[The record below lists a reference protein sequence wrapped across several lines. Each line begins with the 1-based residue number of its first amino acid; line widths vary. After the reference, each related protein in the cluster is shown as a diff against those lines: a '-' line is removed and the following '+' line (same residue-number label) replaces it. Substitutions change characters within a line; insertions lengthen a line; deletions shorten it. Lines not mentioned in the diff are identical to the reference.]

1 MITKPLLA
9 ASLSVMVLAAAC
21 GGGDASAPDST
32 INQSTHAPGATTV
45 VELTTAPSATPGD
58 PDAALAHFEA
68 GVTLQLNGR
77 LEEAIAEYGE
87 AIRLD
92 PGSASAF
99 YINRGNAYNE
109 LGQFQRAI

>member
-9 ASLSVMVLAAAC
+9 ASLSVMVLATAC
-21 GGGDASAPDST
+21 GGGDASAPDPT